1 MAVQLEPVELD
12 VESAIQS
19 IDDLKQHIEEA
30 FEAHGDSED
39 PRVIKTLQ
47 GLKQIYAELNNIG
60 DRFNHALFDTKDTNF
75 EINEVKERIRD
86 LKRAIDE
93 VENRAIDIKVK
104 AFTPEIENIGKQLA
118 EAFKVDPNYI
128 LNMWKISASEIQEL
142 AKSYTG
148 ENAEKV
154 QQMADTYS
162 NALSKF
168 EPQMDNW
175 RYFNSMLEEWE
186 TRLENVQAVEN
197 YNKSFQKLSENAQI
211 LGARLKTLTE
221 PKIKPSEI
229 GRAHV

>member
-60 DRFNHALFDTKDTNF
+60 DRFNHALFDTKDPNF

-104 AFTPEIENIGKQLA
+104 AFTP
-118 EAFKVDPNYI
+118 
-128 LNMWKISASEIQEL
+128 
-142 AKSYTG
+142 
-148 ENAEKV
+148 
-154 QQMADTYS
+154 
-162 NALSKF
+162 
-168 EPQMDNW
+168 
-175 RYFNSMLEEWE
+175 
-186 TRLENVQAVEN
+186 
-197 YNKSFQKLSENAQI
+197 
-211 LGARLKTLTE
+211 
-221 PKIKPSEI
+221 
-229 GRAHV
+229 